1 MWQTIIFD
9 MTGFGL
15 SNMVSWSAI
24 QGYVHGELTITR
36 NMPR

>member
-15 SNMVSWSAI
+15 SNMVSCSAN
-24 QGYVHGELTITR
+24 QGYTHGELTMTR
-36 NMPR
+36 NMHP